1 MGKIREA
8 KCCGALEGR
17 ERHPDHTKEI
27 HRINRIS
34 GQVEGVKR
42 MISDRDYCPKIVT
55 QIQAIRAAL
64 KALESVV
71 LEKHLQSCVKDAWSS
86 NNQKDASQKLDEL
99 INLFRRN

>member
-1 MGKIREA
+1 MGKIKES
-8 KCCGALEGR
+8 KCCGALEG
-17 ERHPDHTKEI
+17 EELHPDHTKEI

-42 MISDRDYCPKIVT
+42 MISDREYCPKIVT

-71 LEKHLQSCVKDAWSS
+71 LEKHLQSCVKDAWTT
-86 NNQKDASQKLDEL
+86 NNEKDANQKLVEL
-99 INLFRRN
+99 MELFRRN